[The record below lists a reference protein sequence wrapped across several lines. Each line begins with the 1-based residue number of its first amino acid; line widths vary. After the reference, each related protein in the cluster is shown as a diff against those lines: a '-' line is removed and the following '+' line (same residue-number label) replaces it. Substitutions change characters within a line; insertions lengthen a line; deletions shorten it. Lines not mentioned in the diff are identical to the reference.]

1 MRRLPVAVENLN
13 AFILGIVE
21 GLTEFLP
28 ISSTGHMILTS
39 SILGINLDEHF
50 WKNFLIIIQLGSIL
64 AVLFIFWRNLTQ
76 SLEIWLKLA
85 IAFIPTGLAG
95 LFIYPFIKQLFNGY
109 IVAFMLIVG
118 GLVFILIERAHK
130 GKSYAINSLGSVSFK
145 QAFFIGTFQAL
156 AIVPGTSRSGASI
169 IGGLMLGLNRKCAAE
184 FSFLL
189 ALPTMFVATGYDI
202 YKNPQILS
210 SQDSFFPILIGF
222 ITAFVVAV
230 FVIKLFLN
238 FIAKFSFVPFGIYRI
253 FLGLVFLSLF
263 YSGILPASKP
273 F

>member
-1 MRRLPVAVENLN
+1 MPV
-13 AFILGIVE
+13 
-21 GLTEFLP
+21 
-28 ISSTGHMILTS
+28 SSTGHMILVS
-39 SILGINLDEHF
+39 SILGISLDESF
-50 WKNFLIIIQLGSIL
+50 WQNFLIIIQLGSIL
-64 AVLFIFWRNLTQ
+64 AVLFVFWQKLTR

-85 IAFIPTGLAG
+85 IAFVPTGLAG
-95 LFIYPFIKQLFNGY
+95 LFVYPFIKELFNGY

-118 GLVFILIERAHK
+118 GLVFLLIERAHK
-130 GKSYAINSLGSVSFK
+130 GKSYALNSLENIGFK
-145 QAFFIGTFQAL
+145 QAFLIGIFQAF
-156 AIVPGTSRSGASI
+156 AIIPGTSRSGASI
-169 IGGLMLGLNRKCAAE
+169 VGGLLLGLNRQCAAE

-210 SQDSFFPILIGF
+210 GSDSLIPLLIGF
-222 ITAFVVAV
+222 CTAFVVAV

-253 FLGLVFLSLF
+253 ILGLVFLSLF
-263 YSGILPASKP
+263 YSGILPANKP